1 MMEPSDA
8 PQDQTWHHL
17 SPQEVVARLHSD
29 GKDGLTED
37 EAKRRLERYGPNRLP
52 PPKKR
57 GPLLRFLVQFHNL
70 LIYILIATAVV
81 TALLDHW
88 VDTYVILAVVLIN
101 AVIGFVQEGR
111 AEKALDAIRDMLAP
125 HASVIRGGVR
135 RTLRTEELVP
145 GDVVLL
151 EPGDKVP
158 ADLRILKSKN
168 LQVQEAIL
176 TGESVPVEKSP
187 AAVDESAAIGDRSSM
202 AHSGTLV
209 SAGQG
214 VGVVVTTGTATEI
227 GRISGLLAEVESATT
242 PLLRKMDRFSRWLSV
257 VIIVLAAVVFV
268 LGIQVQQ
275 QDMNTMFM
283 TVVSLTVSA
292 IPEGLPAILTV
303 TLAIGVQ
310 RMANRNAII
319 RRLPAVET
327 LGSVTVICSDKTGTL
342 TRNEMTVR
350 SVATADGLFEVTGVG
365 YDPHGG
371 FNRDGRE
378 IDPAEYPLLTE
389 LLRAAALCNDSALR
403 RREDAWTVEGD
414 PMEGSLLTAALKVG
428 LDYRAEGKRLPRADV
443 IPFDA
448 EHRFMATLHHDHEGH
463 GFIFVKGA
471 PERIFDMCAAQRTAE
486 GTAPLNRN
494 EWQRRVDA
502 IAGEGQRVLAV
513 ASRETDADHRE
524 LKFAEVGEGLVLLG
538 LLGLQDPPR
547 EEAIAAI
554 GECHSAGIRVKMITG
569 DHAATALAI
578 ARQLHLE
585 NCEEALTGQALEVL
599 AAEAWVD
606 TADRVDVFARTTPE
620 HKLRLVEAL
629 QTAGH
634 VVAMTGDGVNDAPA
648 LKRADV
654 GVAMGRNGTEAAKE
668 AAEMVL
674 ADDNFASIGQAVRE
688 GRTVYD
694 NLKKAILFLLPVNGG
709 ESMSI
714 VATLLAGLTLPIT
727 PLQILWVNM
736 VSSVALAMA
745 LAFEPA
751 EPNVMRRPPR
761 PPEEPILSGLLLWR
775 VAFVS
780 GLFVAGV
787 FGIFLLAQKEGS
799 SVEEA
804 RTYAVNTLV
813 ALETFYLFN
822 VRHLGATALSAKR
835 LFANRVAWI
844 AVFTVLVLQAI
855 FTYAPFMERFFD
867 TRPVDFVHGAEIF
880 GIGFLLFVILEVEK
894 ALRLSLQRRRKRRV
908 HGPGRRSG

>member
-1 MMEPSDA
+1 MTEPSDA
-8 PQDQTWHHL
+8 PQKQSWHHL
-17 SPQEVVARLHSD
+17 PPEEVIARLRSD

-88 VDTYVILAVVLIN
+88 VDTYVILAVVFIN
-101 AVIGFVQEGR
+101 ALIGFVQEGK

-125 HASVIRGGVR
+125 NASVIRGGVR
-135 RTLRTEELVP
+135 RTLRAEELVP

-168 LQVQEAIL
+168 LQIQEAIL

-187 AAVDESAAIGDRSSM
+187 PAVDESAAIGDRGSM
-202 AHSGTLV
+202 AYSGTLV

-214 VGVVVTTGTATEI
+214 IGVVVATGAVTEI

-257 VIIVLAAVVFV
+257 VIIGLAAVVFV

-283 TVVSLTVSA
+283 TVVGLTVSA

-378 IDPAEYPLLTE
+378 IDPAKYPRLTE

-414 PMEGSLLTAALKVG
+414 PMEGALLTAALKAG
-428 LDYRAEGKRLPRADV
+428 LDDRAEGKRLPRTDV

-463 GFIFVKGA
+463 GYIFVKGA
-471 PERIFDMCAAQRTAE
+471 PERIFDLCAVQRTAE
-486 GTAPLNRN
+486 GTASLNRG

-502 IAGEGQRVLAV
+502 IAAEGQRVLAV

-524 LKFAEVGEGLVLLG
+524 LEFAEVGEGLVLLG

-554 GECHSAGIRVKMITG
+554 RECHSAGIRVKMITG

-578 ARQLHLE
+578 ARQLRLD
-585 NCEEALTGQALEVL
+585 NCEEALTGQDLDAL

-634 VVAMTGDGVNDAPA
+634 VVAMTGDGVNDTPA

-822 VRHLGATALSAKR
+822 VRHLGATALSSKR

-844 AVFTVLVLQAI
+844 AVLTVLVLQAI

-894 ALRLSLQRRRKRRV
+894 ALRLWLQRRRSRRV
-908 HGPGRRSG
+908 HVPGRSG